1 MGACIT
7 TKALTYPESLTSSLL
22 GGAEEDQREREEE
35 ERRRERGGRGQLTS
49 AAPCVTAEKQ
59 QGSFQ

>member
-22 GGAEEDQREREEE
+22 SGSIMRSRGERE
-35 ERRRERGGRGQLTS
+35 GGQLTS

-59 QGSFQ
+59 QGNFQ